1 MGVVRSTGEAD
12 GLGRVAL
19 LRFGFALRG
28 GPRPPELS
36 TLCIVPCGL
45 LCGLRFLNE
54 SGEVKPF
61 TAKHAKE
68 TGKMR
73 IFESSGGF
81 LSFS

>member
-28 GPRPPELS
+28 GARPPELS
-36 TLCIVPCGL
+36 TRYVLGGV
-45 LCGLRFLNE
+45 LCGFKILNE

-61 TAKHAKE
+61 AAKDAKE

-81 LSFS
+81 LSVS

>member
-28 GPRPPELS
+28 GPRPPEPS
-36 TLCIVPCGL
+36 ILCVLCGF
-45 LCGLRFLNE
+45 LCGLRFLIE

-61 TAKHAKE
+61 TAKDAKE

-81 LSFS
+81 LSVS

>member
-1 MGVVRSTGEAD
+1 MGVVRSTGKAD

-36 TLCIVPCGL
+36 TLCV

-61 TAKHAKE
+61 TAKDAKE

-81 LSFS
+81 LSVS